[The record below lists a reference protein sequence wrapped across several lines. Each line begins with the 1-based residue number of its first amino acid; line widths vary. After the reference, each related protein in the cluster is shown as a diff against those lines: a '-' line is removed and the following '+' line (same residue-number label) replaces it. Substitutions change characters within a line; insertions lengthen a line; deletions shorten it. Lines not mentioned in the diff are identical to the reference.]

1 MGKNFNIFKYWPM
14 FHISLTDGKKLPE
27 NDLRKIKTCKCVDGL
42 YMKIY
47 IILTYSAFVGII

>member
-1 MGKNFNIFKYWPM
+1 M